1 MSFSVS
7 PLLLHSEPVPA
18 TARRALLAARQGPR
32 HQRVAYLETAARI
45 LHRELDLDC
54 ADARELVGL
63 PETSRPCAW

>member
-1 MSFSVS
+1 MTFSLS

-18 TARRALLAARQGPR
+18 TARRALLAARQAPS
-32 HQRVAYLETAARI
+32 HQQAGYLEAAARI

-63 PETSRPCAW
+63 PESSRPCAW